1 MGRREDLLRQEAEAW
16 GRIDGMVETLSAAE
30 LVRTGYTVEG
40 WSVND
45 MMAHIAAWSNVAASV
60 LRDISAG
67 SWIGH
72 HASDEPGGTD
82 RLNAEWFERDR
93 ELDVDTVRS
102 QWHASRTR
110 MLEAFGALD
119 EITPDADGWFE
130 ESGPSHYAEH
140 MPDLEQ
146 WVTRMR
152 SVR

>member
-16 GRIDGMVETLSAAE
+16 GRIDSVVETLSAAE
-30 LVRTGYTVEG
+30 LVRTSYTVEG
-40 WSVND
+40 WSVKD

-60 LRDISAG
+60 LRGISAG
-67 SWIGH
+67 SWSGH
-72 HASDEPGGTD
+72 HVWDEPGGTD

-102 QWHASRTR
+102 EWHASRTR
-110 MLEAFGALD
+110 MLEGFGALD
-119 EITPDADGWFE
+119 EITPDADEWFE

-140 MPDLEQ
+140 MPDLER

-152 SVR
+152 SEQ

>member
-1 MGRREDLLRQEAEAW
+1 MS
-16 GRIDGMVETLSAAE
+16 TS
-30 LVRTGYTVEG
+30 
-40 WSVND
+40 SVGIGD
-45 MMAHIAAWSNVAASV
+45 PCTIAAAAPMRMNLTLCRSRTSRIGSGSNVAASV

-67 SWIGH
+67 SWSGH

-102 QWHASRTR
+102 EWHASRTR

-119 EITPDADGWFE
+119 EITTDADEWFE

-152 SVR
+152 SDR